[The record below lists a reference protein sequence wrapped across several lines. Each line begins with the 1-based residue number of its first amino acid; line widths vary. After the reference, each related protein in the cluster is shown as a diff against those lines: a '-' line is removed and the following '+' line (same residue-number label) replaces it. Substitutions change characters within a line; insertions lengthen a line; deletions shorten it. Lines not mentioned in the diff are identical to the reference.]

1 MLSDRRLVIFCGK
14 GGVGKTVLA
23 AAYARMLPQSEKV
36 LFTSLSSLDYAESL
50 FGVAAH
56 ETLTRVNAGL
66 FLLKLDAMRVL
77 EEMLRERVP
86 RLVANQIIGHPVYHA
101 IVNATPG
108 LQDVLTLTTL
118 ASFYSHESDGRP
130 TYDRVVVDG
139 MATGHMK
146 SLFVSPAQAM
156 RMIPRGGL
164 HELARRVD
172 AIFKDQKNTEILVAT
187 TLEEMP
193 VNETVE
199 LVRFCDD
206 FGLLCRTVAVN
217 QLQKPLMGRKA
228 WALFQQLE
236 AKEDFWRQVEEGL
249 QRRGYPFQLSER
261 FFRALRVY
269 EEGVKEQDHYLDLL
283 QKSLPDKGILE
294 VPFFLEGGASLLDEV
309 GKALK

>member
-23 AAYARMLPQSEKV
+23 AAFARTLPRSEKV

-50 FGVAAH
+50 FRVAAH

-66 FLLKLDAMRVL
+66 FLLKLDATRVL

-86 RLVANQIIGHPVYHA
+86 QIVANQIVGHPVYHA

-118 ASFYSHESDGRP
+118 AGFYRHETDGRP

-146 SLFVSPAQAM
+146 SLFVSPEQAM

-164 HELARRVD
+164 HELAREVD
-172 AIFKDQKNTEILVAT
+172 AIFKDQKNTEIVVAA

-206 FGLLCRTVAVN
+206 FGLFCRTVVVN
-217 QLQKPLMGRKA
+217 QVHQPLMGQKA
-228 WALFQQLE
+228 WRLFQQLE
-236 AKEDFWRQVEEGL
+236 AKDGFWQQVEEVL

-261 FFRALRVY
+261 FFRALQVHD
-269 EEGVKEQDHYLDLL
+269 ETVKEQNDYLDLL
-283 QKSLPDKGILE
+283 RKSLPDKRFVE
-294 VPFFLEGGASLLDEV
+294 VPLFLAGGPTLLEEV
-309 GKALK
+309 GRALK